1 MIIKKRTKPR
11 VLQKLE
17 TVIPR
22 LSPQFPRLSEL
33 QGELS
38 RRYKGYIGE
47 QKVDYHLDQFAHKYT
62 ILQGICLEL
71 QGKNFE
77 IDTIVITQQAIYW
90 IECKYYNGTIIFDTI
105 LNQFTRSEGKTE
117 TGFRHPNTQAENHQ
131 FQLTQWLNERHHHIP
146 VYFLIAISDPSTGQ
160 GRGDR
165 FIVPGTMN
173 LSLRPTLSSNFHIG
187 LVMYI

>member
-1 MIIKKRTKPR
+1 
-11 VLQKLE
+11 
-17 TVIPR
+17 
-22 LSPQFPRLSEL
+22 
-33 QGELS
+33 
-38 RRYKGYIGE
+38 
-47 QKVDYHLDQFAHKYT
+47 HKYT

-90 IECKYYNGTIIFDTI
+90 IECKNYNGTIIFDTI

-117 TGFRHPNTQAENHQ
+117 TGFRHPITQAENHQ
-131 FQLTQWLNERHHHIP
+131 FQLTQWLNERHHNIP
-146 VYFLIAISDPSTGQ
+146 RDRHSPISDTSTGQ
-160 GRGDR
+160 GRRDR
-165 FIVPGTMN
+165 FIVHETIS